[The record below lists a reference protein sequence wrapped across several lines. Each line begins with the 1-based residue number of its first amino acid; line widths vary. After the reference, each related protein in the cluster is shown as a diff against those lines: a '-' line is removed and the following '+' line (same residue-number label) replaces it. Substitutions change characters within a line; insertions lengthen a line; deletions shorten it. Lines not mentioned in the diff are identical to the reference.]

1 MAKVTILLET
11 KTRDEMEAIGRKD
24 QTYDQLI
31 LEHPWCQVQHKHQ
44 NLHVQIWDPHSYLEN
59 LVMIRLQELVM
70 I

>member
-11 KTRDEMEAIGRKD
+11 KTRDELKAVGRKD

-44 NLHVQIWDPHSYLEN
+44 SRICMCKYGIPTVILRTW
-59 LVMIRLQELVM
+59 
-70 I
+70 